1 MRPYLIAIALLAMIF
16 GSIGVYQ
23 YLRFSALA
31 AMDFSPPPVTIAA
44 AIAETDSWDS
54 FLESVGTLK
63 AVRGVNLTAE
73 TSGQVTGISFESGQR
88 VEAGQPLLVLND
100 EVEQA
105 ARRNQLATLELA
117 RVLYERD
124 LKLIGQKSISQS
136 QFDTARADFARA
148 QAQLAETE
156 ARIRHKRIHAP
167 FSGTIGIRRVDLG
180 DYVEPGTA
188 IASLQDG
195 TELDVDFTLPA
206 RHAPEL
212 RPGQSVI
219 VQADAFPGRSFRAE
233 VRAID
238 TSVDADTR
246 NLLLRARLLEHEGLL
261 PGMFATLRLDLGRRE
276 PVVTVP
282 ETAVSYSLQGDTVY
296 VIAERE
302 GGGLTAEA
310 RIVRVGETRG
320 GRTAI
325 LSGLTGGE
333 RVVSAGQNKLFRGVT
348 LVVDE
353 NETL

>member
-1 MRPYLIAIALLAMIF
+1 MRAYLIAIALLALIF
-16 GSIGVYQ
+16 GSIAGYQ

-31 AMDFSPPPVTIAA
+31 QMDFSAPPVTIAA
-44 AIAETDSWDS
+44 ATAAAEEWDS
-54 FLESVGTLK
+54 YLESVGTLK

-117 RVLYERD
+117 RILHERD
-124 LKLIGQKSISQS
+124 LKLIGQKSIAQT
-136 QFDTARADFARA
+136 QFDTSKADFARA

-167 FSGTIGIRRVDLG
+167 FSGTIGIRRVALG
-180 DYVEPGTA
+180 DYVEPGTV
-188 IASLQDG
+188 IASLQDDS
-195 TELDVDFTLPA
+195 ELDVDFTVPS

-212 RPGQSVI
+212 RPGQTVT
-219 VQADAFPGRSFRAE
+219 VQVDAFPGRSFAAQL
-233 VRAID
+233 RAID
-238 TSVDADTR
+238 TSVDAGTR
-246 NLLLRARLLEHEGLL
+246 NLLLRARILEHEGLL
-261 PGMFATLRLDLGRRE
+261 PGMFATLRLDLGRRD

-282 ETAVSYSLQGDTVY
+282 ETAVTYSLQGDTVY
-296 VIAERE
+296 VIGEAE

-310 RIVRVGETRG
+310 RIVRVGETRA

-325 LSGLTGGE
+325 LAGLSGGE
-333 RVVSAGQNKLFRGVT
+333 RVVSAGQNKLFRGVKI
-348 LVVDE
+348 VVDDAAK
-353 NETL
+353 L